1 MIGRYSQAM
10 SMQPPKKPRKT
21 RYDKGSVKAND
32 RDIFA
37 LTWIAQQYAMRFDHA
52 CQLIS
57 MHPGPGVGPE
67 GLSWSAARQVVN
79 RWRKAG
85 WIGYQQML
93 AGEPAWLWLTR
104 EGLAA
109 YGLTQFKAAPP
120 AISRLRHLHAV
131 NEVRLAC
138 YEQDEDDTDEWISE
152 RMIHAGMFTLPQT
165 PETRHIP
172 DGILKRDN
180 GGIYAIEVEL
190 RQKKPADIYK
200 KMHALLNTW
209 DNDAMTYFYT
219 GIWYYTPDP
228 GIQKALE
235 IARDAHSKHS
245 QRTSLIEIGPV
256 PSFEISE

>member
-93 AGEPAWLWLTR
+93 AGEPPWLWLTR

-120 AISRLRHLHAV
+120 AISRLRHLYAI
-131 NEVRLAC
+131 NEVRLNL
-138 YEQDEDDTDEWISE
+138 QDEDNEGEWMSE
-152 RMIHAGMFTLPQT
+152 RMIRAGMYALPQG
-165 PETRHIP
+165 EEATRHIP
-172 DGILKRDN
+172 DGIL
-180 GGIYAIEVEL
+180 
-190 RQKKPADIYK
+190 
-200 KMHALLNTW
+200 
-209 DNDAMTYFYT
+209 
-219 GIWYYTPDP
+219 
-228 GIQKALE
+228 
-235 IARDAHSKHS
+235 
-245 QRTSLIEIGPV
+245 RT
-256 PSFEISE
+256 